1 MKKAECSIGIIA
13 YNEEKNIGQL
23 LDSIRAQNLKDV
35 VIKERIVVASSCTD
49 KTEAIVKDFSLKD
62 ERIKLITQEKREGK
76 SSAVNLY
83 IKTTKEELCVLSSAD
98 ILLAPD
104 TIENLVNKFGDQS
117 IGMVGCHPVPVNDP
131 DKFLGF
137 VEHVRWRITHELAS
151 WRPRLGEMVAFR
163 RVIDSIPVESAVD
176 EASIEGLIISK
187 GYRLAYAA
195 DAVIYNKGSETVN
208 DFIKQRRRIYA
219 GHCYLRDHY
228 DYTVSS
234 FTFKI
239 TFTLFLK
246 ETYRNLKFFLW
257 TISAV
262 FLEGYSR
269 FLGMVD
275 YYLKKK
281 NPYIWEISESTK
293 DLSKK

>member
-1 MKKAECSIGIIA
+1 MAKFDCGIGIMA
-13 YNEEKNIGQL
+13 YNEEKNIGPL
-23 LDSIRAQNLKDV
+23 LDSVRAQRLNDAA
-35 VIKERIVVASSCTD
+35 IKEIIVVASSCTD
-49 KTEAIVKDFSLKD
+49 RTEEIVRQFSLTD
-62 ERIKLITQEKREGK
+62 DRIRLITQEKREGK

-83 IKTTKEELCVLSSAD
+83 LKAAKEDICVLSSAD

-104 TIENLVNKFGDQS
+104 TIENLVRRFEDQG
-117 IGMVGCHPVPVNDP
+117 IGMVGCHPVPINDQ
-131 DKFLGF
+131 DRFLGF

-163 RVIDSIPVESAVD
+163 KVIDKIPVDSAVD
-176 EASIEGLIISK
+176 EASIEGLIIKK

-195 DAVIYNKGSETVN
+195 DAIVYNKGSETVD
-208 DFIKQRRRIYA
+208 DFVKQRRRIYA

-228 DYTVSS
+228 NYTVSS

-239 TFTLFLK
+239 TSTLFIK
-246 ETYRNLKFFLW
+246 EIYRNLKFFLW

-269 FLGMVD
+269 FLGMWD
-275 YYLKKK
+275 YYILKK

-293 DLSKK
+293 DLTKK